1 MPLTR
6 EQVRRVD
13 RLAIEELGLPGIVL
27 MENAAINATACVL
40 DLLDDRFDHRP
51 DGARI
56 AIVCGAGNNGGDG
69 YAIARHLRNWGADV
83 TLYAAKPI
91 EQLEGDA
98 AVNAEVCVR
107 MGIVVRDAP
116 DENENANVFVDA
128 LLGTGFH
135 GRVREPIDR
144 WIGWINTRNASA
156 VIAIDVPSGLDCDT
170 GKPGGIAVTA
180 DLTVTFVDRKIGFD
194 QPAAAQH
201 LGRVVVADIGVPAEL
216 VDRVPDPM
224 G

>member
-1 MPLTR
+1 
-6 EQVRRVD
+6 
-13 RLAIEELGLPGIVL
+13 
-27 MENAAINATACVL
+27 
-40 DLLDDRFDHRP
+40 
-51 DGARI
+51 
-56 AIVCGAGNNGGDG
+56 
-69 YAIARHLRNWGADV
+69 
-83 TLYAAKPI
+83 
-91 EQLEGDA
+91 
-98 AVNAEVCVR
+98 

-116 DENENANVFVDA
+116 DENENENVFVDA